1 MKRTLSTY
9 ILLMIGMLKSFA
21 QVPKTIVVEHF
32 TNTRCSVCA
41 SRNPGFYTNL
51 KQEPATLHVA
61 FHPSSPYSSCLLNKH
76 NTTENDAR
84 TKFYGV
90 YGATPRLVIQ
100 GNVISGS
107 VDYDNQALFA
117 PYRNLTSP
125 FAMKTLLVDKG
136 DSLQV
141 SVTIKTVASHSYKS
155 LLLFAS
161 AQEEE
166 LIYQA
171 PNGEALHHDVFRQSF
186 WNIEGISFTPSLSV
200 GDSVVMATT
209 IAKRPEWNLT
219 QLYALSIV
227 QQSNKQIEQAARS
240 GSVQPSTGLTQ
251 LSSKNV
257 EVYPN
262 PSYGY
267 ITVELKDTQP
277 TDVKV
282 IDITGKTR
290 YQTTITSTSTVN
302 LGDLNA
308 GIYYIQTSNSNGSFL
323 SKISLIQ

>member
-1 MKRTLSTY
+1 MKTRLLTS
-9 ILLMIGMLKSFA
+9 ILLILGMLKSFA

-41 SRNPGFYTNL
+41 SRNPGFYNNL

-76 NTTENDAR
+76 NTVENDAR

-107 VDYDNQALFA
+107 VDYDNQSLFT

-125 FAMKTLLVDKG
+125 FAMKTLLRDRG

-141 SVTIKTVASHSYKS
+141 SVTVKTVAPHSFSS

-161 AQEEE
+161 ALEEE

-186 WNIEGISFTPSLSV
+186 WNIEGTSFTPSLSV
-200 GDSVVMATT
+200 GDSVVLTKA
-209 IAKRPEWNLT
+209 IAKRPEWNLS

-240 GSVQPSTGLTQ
+240 ESAQPSTGLTL
-251 LSSKNV
+251 LSTKNA
-257 EVYPN
+257 EIYPN
-262 PSYGY
+262 PSYGN
-267 ITVELKDTQP
+267 ITVELKDSQP
-277 TDVKV
+277 TDIKV

-290 YQTTITSTSTVN
+290 YQTTVTATSTLHLSELTT
-302 LGDLNA
+302 
-308 GIYYIQTSNSNGSFL
+308 GIYYVQTSNNNGSFL